1 MVESVLDAFRLTDV
15 EWKGSIHPALHP
27 GRAATIAVGE
37 ERIGVV
43 GELHPQLAND
53 LGFEGVRVAVAEL
66 NLERIIALA
75 DARKADPVK
84 VARFLPV
91 EQDFAII
98 VDRAI
103 AASAVEE
110 ALRRNAGPLLTGLTL
125 FDVFEGPQIGEDKR
139 SLAYRL
145 TFTAPDRALTDAE
158 LTKVRKKIE
167 RGIQTQVQGSLRT

>member
-1 MVESVLDAFRLTDV
+1 
-15 EWKGSIHPALHP
+15 
-27 GRAATIAVGE
+27 
-37 ERIGVV
+37 
-43 GELHPQLAND
+43 
-53 LGFEGVRVAVAEL
+53 
-66 NLERIIALA
+66 
-75 DARKADPVK
+75 
-84 VARFLPV
+84 V

-98 VDRAI
+98 VDRSV
-103 AASAVEE
+103 AASSVEQ